1 MVASGVEAG
10 LSLDDPKPGLVWL
23 AYRRF
28 SRIVFDAPFSTLRF
42 ATRVEADANRDVYTV
57 TVDRLFADQPL
68 EVFARQPLLGLS
80 YTIGFRMLFE
90 ADDDLLV
97 HSEFRTSH
105 SIPHDRDFFARVER
119 LAVFPVAFGDKK
131 PIRVEIT
138 SWGSP
143 ERRKT
148 EA

>member
-10 LSLDDPKPGLVWL
+10 LSLDDPKSGLVWL
-23 AYRRF
+23 AFRKF

-42 ATRVEADANRDVYTV
+42 ATRVEADPNRDVYTV
-57 TVDRLFADQPL
+57 TMDRLFADQPL

-80 YTIGFRMLFE
+80 YTIGYRMVFE

-105 SIPHDRDFFARVER
+105 SMPHDRDFFAGVEKM
-119 LAVFPVAFGDKK
+119 AVFPVAFGDKK

-138 SWGSP
+138 SWGSA
-143 ERRKT
+143 ERKKIQ
-148 EA
+148 A